1 MQIQRLQPSN
11 LFHTVEEAA
20 KINDWIEHFSNG
32 FDASNKVYAMTMA
45 YVVWNSVCKHYNEQL
60 DTIINAA
67 YDDSTPDDPD
77 LFKRLTDLCLTEQ
90 EHNSLYDDLIHKY
103 GDVDSLYMLSEENKN
118 MATYLADEVG
128 LDMTSINS
136 ICRGEFKWRVNNA

>member
-20 KINDWIEHFSNG
+20 KISDWIEHFSQG

-45 YVVWNSVCKHYNEQL
+45 YVVWNSICKHYNEQL

-67 YDDSTPDDPD
+67 YDDSMPDDPD
-77 LFKRLTDLCLTEQ
+77 LFKRLSDLCLTEQ
-90 EHNSLYDDLIHKY
+90 EYNSLYDDLIHKY

-118 MATYLADEVG
+118 IATYLADEVG
-128 LDMTSINS
+128 LDMESINS